1 MIKTRL
7 LEVLISI
14 VLGFFT
20 GLLLSGTGRNIEESG
35 IQILLGCIFWIN
47 VFSYLRQK

>member
-1 MIKTRL
+1 MMKSRL

-14 VLGFFT
+14 VLGFFS
-20 GLLLSGTGRNIEESG
+20 GLLLSGSGRNIEESG
-35 IQILLGCIFWIN
+35 IQILLGCILWIN

>member
-1 MIKTRL
+1 MMKTRL

-20 GLLLSGTGRNIEESG
+20 GVLLSGSGINIEECG